1 MRQVHKA
8 QRDHKEILVQQ
19 EQLVHKVQPDQWGLQ
34 EQLVQ
39 LARQAQQV
47 HKVQREQMELTVG
60 IQIIME

>member
-8 QRDHKEILVQQ
+8 QRDHKDIQ
-19 EQLVHKVQPDQWGLQ
+19 EQLVHNVQPDQWGLQ

-39 LARQAQQV
+39 LEPQAQQV